1 MSGAGELAG
10 PHEGPEERST
20 TPLFEDLVASLS
32 PSRAEARL
40 VAHLTGELGA
50 PRGAALALD
59 AHDGRLHGYA
69 GGGAAGPRAVAVS
82 GDPVAGGALA
92 EALGRTD
99 VLRVTGPAAHALPG
113 PLAGSAEALL
123 VAMGQT
129 TSPRGPATCPRVDC
143 PERCRRPGICGA
155 GAVTGTGWTRDRL
168 TCGLLPV
175 VGLLAVA
182 RTDGDPPL
190 PDDLES
196 RLDTLADQVTPL
208 FESFRLKE
216 SLSDAEFFRQDL
228 LDSMTEAILATNLR
242 GDVLLANRAATELLR
257 LPREEIVGRPVE
269 EVFLERGQT
278 TSSAAEAL
286 RGARL
291 LRAERRLRRHDGTD
305 LPISVTTSPIT
316 TREWG
321 VRGILL
327 SFVDLTQ
334 IKDME
339 EEIRRLDRLAT
350 LGRFT
355 SAVAHEVRNPLG
367 GIVAGV
373 QYLRT
378 LLSDRPEAEEHLGF
392 LERETARLDRIVDD
406 LGRTMRFRQ
415 PHPVPTDLGLLLDEV
430 ATALE
435 PALAATGVTL
445 ARELTAG
452 PAFVD
457 PDQVQ
462 QVLLNLVRNA
472 VEASPRDGVTTVRTR
487 EVRDG
492 RRRRIRLE
500 IEDHGEGLADA
511 IRERVFEPFTST
523 KPDGTGLGLFISHG
537 IVARHGGELQ
547 ITDTDGGGARVVVI
561 LPAADPGEAIR

>member
-1 MSGAGELAG
+1 MSRAGERAG
-10 PHEGPEERST
+10 SPGPEERAT

-40 VAHLTGELGA
+40 VTHLVDELGA
-50 PRGAALALD
+50 ARAAVFALD

-69 GGGAAGPRAVAVS
+69 TGGGAGSHAVAVT

-92 EALGRTD
+92 EALGRLE
-99 VLRVTGPAAHALPG
+99 VLRVEGEAARALPG
-113 PLAGSAEALL
+113 PLAGSTEALL
-123 VAMGQT
+123 VAMGQPS
-129 TSPRGPATCPRVDC
+129 SPRGPATCPRVDC

-175 VGLLAVA
+175 VGLLVVA
-182 RTDGDPPL
+182 RGDGEPAFA
-190 PDDLES
+190 DDLTA
-196 RLDTLADQVTPL
+196 RLDPLADQVTPL

-242 GDVLLANRAATELLR
+242 GDVLLANRAATDLLR
-257 LPREEIVGRPVE
+257 LPRDEIVGRAVE

-327 SFVDLTQ
+327 SFVDLTP
-334 IKDME
+334 IKEME

-355 SAVAHEVRNPLG
+355 TAVAHEVRNPLG

-373 QYLRT
+373 QYLRSI
-378 LLSDRPEAEEHLGF
+378 LADRPDADEHLGF

-406 LGRTMRFRQ
+406 LGRTMRFRT
-415 PHPVPTDLGLLLDEV
+415 PHPVATDLALLLDEV
-430 ATALE
+430 GVALRPLTGTAE
-435 PALAATGVTL
+435 VTVTHELA
-445 ARELTAG
+445 AG
-452 PAFVD
+452 PALID

-472 VEASPRDGVTTVRTR
+472 VEASPRGGAVTVRT
-487 EVRDG
+487 ETIRDG
-492 RRRRIRLE
+492 ARRRVRIE
-500 IEDHGEGLADA
+500 IEDQGEGVRDA
-511 IRERVFEPFTST
+511 IRERIFEPFTST
-523 KPDGTGLGLFISHG
+523 KTEGTGLGLFISHG
-537 IVARHGGELQ
+537 IVTRHGGELQ
-547 ITDTDGGGARVVVI
+547 ITDADGGGARVVVL
-561 LPAADPGEAIR
+561 LPAADAEESRR